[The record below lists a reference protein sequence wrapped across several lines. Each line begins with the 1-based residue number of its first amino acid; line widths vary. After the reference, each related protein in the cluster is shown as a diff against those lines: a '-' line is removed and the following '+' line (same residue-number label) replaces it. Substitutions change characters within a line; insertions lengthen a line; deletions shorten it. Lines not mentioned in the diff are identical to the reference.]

1 MRGIGV
7 FDIEDDPSVVVEP
20 ALGSGPR
27 YLFMR
32 VPEPKRHKNR
42 LHLDL
47 RSDDLEGEVTQL
59 VDRGAV
65 ELYRID
71 TNVTMADPEGNEFC
85 INTSAV

>member
-1 MRGIGV
+1 MQ
-7 FDIEDDPSVVVEP
+7 
-20 ALGSGPR
+20 
-27 YLFMR
+27 

-47 RSDDLEGEVTQL
+47 RSDDLEAEVTRL

-71 TNVTMADPEGNEFC
+71 TNVTMTDPEGNEFC
-85 INTSAV
+85 INTGPV

>member
-1 MRGIGV
+1 MGV
-7 FDIEDDPSVVVEP
+7 FDLEDDPSVVVEP
-20 ALGSGPR
+20 ELGAGPR

-32 VPEPKRHKNR
+32 VPESKRHKNR

-47 RSDDLEGEVTQL
+47 RSDDLEGEVTRL

-85 INTSAV
+85 IDTGAV